1 MRYRRDL
8 TSGATYF
15 FIVVTFRRT
24 PLFAQPENVERLR
37 AAFRDER
44 ARRSFIIDAVAIL
57 PDHIHAIWT
66 LPPGDAD
73 YSMRWRNIKR
83 SFTAAIDPDQRPH
96 VFVSRQHKKEQAIW
110 QRRFWEHRIRDQE
123 DFNRHVDYIHYN
135 PVKHGYVSRPGEW
148 PYSSIHS
155 YIRQG
160 ILPPDWGASP
170 IVMPDSI
177 GHE

>member
-15 FIVVTFRRT
+15 FTVVTFRRN

-37 AAFRDER
+37 AAIRDER
-44 ARRSFIIDAVAIL
+44 ARRSFSIDAVVIL

-66 LPPGDAD
+66 LPPDDAD

-83 SFTAAIDPDQRPH
+83 SFTTAVRSDQRPY
-96 VFVSRQHKKEQAIW
+96 VFGGRWHKQEQAIW
-110 QRRFWEHRIRDQE
+110 QRRFWEHRICDQE

-135 PVKHGYVSRPGEW
+135 PVNHGYVSRPGDW
-148 PYSSIHS
+148 PYSSLHH
-155 YIRQG
+155 YILQG
-160 ILPPDWGASP
+160 RLPPDWGASS
-170 IVMPDSI
+170 IVLPEGI
-177 GHE
+177 VHE